1 MALDFLGFR
10 TYTTGML
17 VIPRRHENHRI
28 KHDVGSLR
36 SLRALER
43 RLRERCGLDIA
54 VTERAGS
61 IVLEGEAATW
71 MRKIEA
77 GWAAARYPCRN
88 VVNDLRVPGV
98 EEERLEPVAGRDA
111 ALAGRYFD
119 VAIIGGGVIG
129 AAIARELSRWD
140 ASVVLLEKESDVA
153 AHTSGRNDGMIH
165 DGFAARPGT
174 RKAWYNVRGN
184 RLWEPLCRELGI
196 DFKRPGSL
204 VLFSTALEAAA
215 YPLFAGRARR
225 NGVDGWEYWSRA
237 RVVAEEPNVTKDQHG
252 GFFLPSAGV
261 LSPYKAT
268 IALAESATLNGV
280 SLELGTLVTGME
292 MESGSIAR
300 VVTNRGTIRAGVVV
314 NAAGNWADV
323 VAGMAGDRFFS
334 LHQRRG
340 TDVILDAATAPLQ
353 HHIMGEPSLSQ
364 AWARTKGGGL
374 VITVEGNILVG
385 PTAHELPGREDYET
399 STRELEELTRHVRL
413 NTRLSM
419 AQAITYFSGVRP
431 CTYDEDF
438 IIEPSQRVPNL
449 VHAAGIQ
456 SPGLASAPAIAQDI
470 AAMALERV
478 AAFKAVRPRSG
489 WRADRPSP
497 PDPRRMGP
505 DRRSELIAR
514 RPSYGRIVC
523 RCEEISEGEV
533 IDAVMAIL
541 PATTMDAVKRRTRAG
556 MGRCHGGFCTPR
568 IMEILARE
576 TGGPLWSVT
585 KKGPGSELGVGPT
598 KSGRR

>member
-1 MALDFLGFR
+1 
-10 TYTTGML
+10 ML
-17 VIPRRHENHRI
+17 VIPRRVEPQRR
-28 KHDVGSLR
+28 GSEPD
-36 SLRALER
+36 SIRALER
-43 RLRERCGLDIA
+43 RLRRRYGPDIA
-54 VTERAGS
+54 AAERDGS
-61 IVLEGEAATW
+61 IVLEGAVTTW
-71 MRKIEA
+71 RHKIEA
-77 GWAAARYPCRN
+77 GWMAASQPCRN
-88 VVNDLRVPGV
+88 VVNDLSVPGIG
-98 EEERLEPVAGRDA
+98 EERLDPVPARDSG
-111 ALAGRYFD
+111 LDGRYFD
-119 VAIIGGGVIG
+119 IAIIGGGVIG

-140 ASVVLLEKESDVA
+140 LSTVLLEKESDVA
-153 AHTSGRNDGMIH
+153 VHTSSRNDGMIH

-174 RKAWYNVRGN
+174 KKAHYNVRGN

-196 DFKRPGSL
+196 EFRRPGSL
-204 VLFSTALEAAA
+204 MLFGTPLEFAA
-215 YPLFAGRARR
+215 YPLFADRARA

-237 RVVAEEPNVTKDQHG
+237 RVRAEEPNVTRDQHG

-268 IALAESATLNGV
+268 IALAESAMLNGV
-280 SLELGTLVTGME
+280 CVELGTVVTGME
-292 MESGSIAR
+292 LESGSIAR
-300 VVTNRGTIRAGVVV
+300 VITTRGTMRVGVVV

-340 TDVILDAATAPLQ
+340 TDVILDATTAPLQ
-353 HHIMGEPSLSQ
+353 HHIIGKPSLAQ
-364 AWARTKGGGL
+364 GRTRTKGGGL
-374 VITVEGNILVG
+374 VMTVEGNILVG

-399 STRELEELTRHVRL
+399 SAEELAELTKHVRL
-413 NTRLSM
+413 NTGLSM

-438 IIEPSQRVPNL
+438 IIERSQRVPNL

-470 AAMALERV
+470 AAMAVELV
-478 AAFKAVRPRSG
+478 AAFRAVRPRSA
-489 WRADRPSP
+489 WRADRPAAP
-497 PDPRRMGP
+497 EPRRLSAE
-505 DRRSELIAR
+505 RRSELIAL

-533 IDAVMAIL
+533 IDAATAIL

-568 IMEILARE
+568 VMEILARE
-576 TGGPLWSVT
+576 TGGPLWSVV
-585 KKGPGSELGVGPT
+585 KKGPGSELAVGPT
-598 KSGRR
+598 KGSRR

>member
-1 MALDFLGFR
+1 ML
-10 TYTTGML
+10 YISGML
-17 VIPRRHENHRI
+17 VIPRRVEAQRG
-28 KHDVGSLR
+28 GSEPD
-36 SLRALER
+36 SIRALER
-43 RLRERCGLDIA
+43 RLRRRYGPDLAAAERD
-54 VTERAGS
+54 GS
-61 IVLEGEAATW
+61 IVLEGTVATW
-71 MRKIEA
+71 RHKIEA
-77 GWAAARYPCRN
+77 GWMSARQPWRN
-88 VVNDLRVPGV
+88 VVNDLGVPGIS
-98 EEERLEPVAGRDA
+98 EERLDAIAGRDRG
-111 ALAGRYFD
+111 LDGRYFD
-119 VAIIGGGVIG
+119 IAIIGGGVIG

-140 ASVVLLEKESDVA
+140 LSTVLLEKESDVA
-153 AHTSGRNDGMIH
+153 VHTSSRNDGMIH

-174 RKAWYNVRGN
+174 KKAFYNVRGN

-196 DFKRPGSL
+196 EFRRPGSL
-204 VLFSTALEAAA
+204 MLFGSPLELAA
-215 YPLFAGRARR
+215 YPLLADRARR

-237 RVVAEEPNVTKDQHG
+237 RVCAEEPNVTRDQHG

-268 IALAESATLNGV
+268 IALAESAMLNGV
-280 SLELGTLVTGME
+280 CVELGTVVTGME
-292 MESGSIAR
+292 LESGSIAR
-300 VVTNRGTIRAGVVV
+300 VITTRGTMRVGAVV

-340 TDVILDAATAPLQ
+340 TDVILDATTAPLQ
-353 HHIMGEPSLSQ
+353 HHIIGKPSLAQ
-364 AWARTKGGGL
+364 GRTRTKGGGL
-374 VITVEGNILVG
+374 VMTVEGNILVG

-399 STRELEELTRHVRL
+399 SAEELAELTKHVRL
-413 NTRLSM
+413 NTGLSM

-438 IIEPSQRVPNL
+438 IIERSQRVPNL

-470 AAMALERV
+470 AAMAVELV
-478 AAFKAVRPRSG
+478 AAFRAVRPRSV
-489 WRADRPSP
+489 WRADRPAAP
-497 PDPRRMGP
+497 EPRRMSAE
-505 DRRSELIAR
+505 RRSELIAR

-533 IDAVMAIL
+533 IDAANAIL

-568 IMEILARE
+568 VMEILARE
-576 TGGPLWSVT
+576 TGGPLWSVV
-585 KKGPGSELGVGPT
+585 KKGPGSELAVGPT
-598 KSGRR
+598 KGSRR